1 MAEKQR
7 SFEERLRSYP
17 HLRSRVERLLDLVE
31 DAAGDFDKADKAE
44 QQVIE
49 ELRRMGNEIL
59 HDWAENKESVKVKE
73 ARNDRGKLTGNG
85 KKNSIGTRHTER

>member
-1 MAEKQR
+1 M
-7 SFEERLRSYP
+7 
-17 HLRSRVERLLDLVE
+17 E
-31 DAAGDFDKADKAE
+31 DAAGDFDKANKAE

-73 ARNDRGKLTGNG
+73 ARND
-85 KKNSIGTRHTER
+85 

>member
-17 HLRSRVERLLDLVE
+17 HLRSRLDRLLDLVE

-73 ARNDRGKLTGNG
+73 AHNDRGKLIGNG